1 MGRMIMKS
9 EIELW
14 KALPGVPGVEV
25 STFGN
30 VRTLDRVVSSEHGT
44 RFIKGHILNR
54 YVSSLGYLNVSIPID
69 DKWTKK
75 LVHRVVAKTFI
86 SNPDNLLEVN
96 HKNCIRNDNRV
107 SNLEWCSKSYNQQ
120 YREKFGEASGHP
132 VFAINLAT
140 QEVLRF
146 RSQHEAGRVLGIFNS
161 NITAVIKGKR
171 KQTGG
176 FWFTNADDKADD
188 IIKKKLNNIKGE
200 S

>member
-1 MGRMIMKS
+1 MKS

-75 LVHRVVAKTFI
+75 LVHRLVAKTFI
-86 SNPDNLLEVN
+86 SNPDNLPEVN
-96 HKNCIRNDNRV
+96 HKSCIRNDNRV

-132 VFAINLAT
+132 VFAINLST

-161 NITAVIKGKR
+161 NITAVIEGKR

-176 FWFTNADDKADD
+176 FWFTNADDKAND
-188 IIKKKLNNIKGE
+188 IIKKKLKNIKGE